1 MKENRS
7 KIKEINKKNDH
18 LNKHK
23 AKGKAE
29 ESKLMPAKSS
39 IVFFHFHSFLCFFL
53 NTNIHIH
60 MHTHLQL
67 LTFTHIQIQ
76 INNNVVV
83 GKIRGQQSRRSWWP
97 EQSQPHRPQLCRLCR
112 SPCKQCRCWRRQN
125 HSGSHCM

>member
-7 KIKEINKKNDH
+7 KIKEINKKNDY

-97 EQSQPHRPQLCRLCR
+97 EQSQPHRPQLC
-112 SPCKQCRCWRRQN
+112 
-125 HSGSHCM
+125 

>member
-7 KIKEINKKNDH
+7 KIKEINKKNDY